1 MLKLSVSIIYD
12 DLNLATPCMFCF
24 ETEPKPRHQENK
36 EIIMDFCGSRA
47 TSGGGGAGF
56 ASPEQQQL

>member
-1 MLKLSVSIIYD
+1 MMTSTLLCH
-12 DLNLATPCMFCF
+12 ACMFCF

-36 EIIMDFCGSRA
+36 EIAMDFCCSRA

-56 ASPEQQQL
+56 GSQQ